1 VAEEDKSQE
10 RTEQATPK
18 RLKEARERGQVPR
31 SRELNTM
38 VMLLAGSGG
47 LLIMGEQ
54 LLEGVSALLRRGWV
68 LERALVF
75 DTRVLAQRLA
85 ALVQDAL
92 VTIAPLLALLFAA
105 ALAGPALIGGW
116 SFSAQSLG
124 FKWEKLDPVKGL
136 GRIFAWRGLME
147 LTKTLV
153 KFVLVGAVS
162 AVLLWQLAG
171 PLLSLGA
178 QPLESAMGLAA
189 RLLSWSFLGLS
200 AVLILIALVDVP
212 FQLWDHA
219 RQLKMTRQ
227 EVRDELKETDGR
239 PEVKGR
245 IRALQREMA
254 QRRMMEEVPKAD
266 VVIVNPTHFAV
277 ALRFDRHMSAPR
289 VVAKGAD
296 LIAARIRG
304 IAQQHDVAVFS
315 APPLARALYHST
327 ELGQEIPAA
336 LYVAVAQVLAYVYQ
350 LRSSVQGL
358 GPEPAPPQDLPVA
371 QGDTDL
377 EEGTT

>member
-18 RLKEARERGQVPR
+18 RLKEAQERGQVPR

-47 LLIMGEQ
+47 LLLMGEQ
-54 LLEGVSALLRRGWV
+54 LLDGVTALLRRGWA
-68 LERALVF
+68 LEPALVF
-75 DTRVLAQRLA
+75 DPRMLARSLA
-85 ALVQDAL
+85 TLVQDAL
-92 VTIAPLLALLFAA
+92 VTIAPLLLLLFVA
-105 ALAGPALIGGW
+105 ALAGPTLIGGW

-136 GRIFAWRGLME
+136 GRIFAWRGFME

-153 KFVLVGAVS
+153 KFVLVGAIS

-171 PLLSLGA
+171 PLLALGT
-178 QPLESAMGLAA
+178 QPLELAMGHAA

-219 RQLKMTRQ
+219 RQLRMTRQ

-239 PEVKGR
+239 PEVKSR
-245 IRALQREMA
+245 IRSMQREMA

-266 VVIVNPTHFAV
+266 VVIVNPTHVAV
-277 ALRFDRHMSAPR
+277 ALRFDRNMSAPR

-304 IAQQHDVAVFS
+304 IAQGHDVAVFS
-315 APPLARALYHST
+315 APPLARALYRST
-327 ELGQEIPAA
+327 ALGQEIPEA

-350 LRSSVQGL
+350 LRSSVHSS
-358 GPEPAPPQDLPVA
+358 GPAPAPPQDLPVPE
-371 QGDTDL
+371 GYVDEDTRP
-377 EEGTT
+377 